1 MIALQGYY
9 NDGKLELME
18 QAPSRTA
25 SVLVIF
31 PEEYPADPAEQ
42 TLEED
47 WRTFER
53 FAGSLS
59 RVIDEKAELEEGLRE
74 KYESID

>member
-9 NDGKLELME
+9 NDGRLELTE
-18 QAPSRTA
+18 EAPARTA

-31 PEEYPADPAEQ
+31 PEEYPSGQ
-42 TLEED
+42 TLKDD
-47 WRTFER
+47 WATFER
-53 FAGSLS
+53 FGGSIS
-59 RVIDEKAELEEGLRE
+59 RVIDEKAELERGLRE